1 MSRRIIVALPA
12 EGVISPDVAVV
23 SPHTN
28 ISLPRINED
37 LLPTPGPN

>member
-23 SPHTN
+23 LPHTN
-28 ISLPRINED
+28 IALPRIRKV
-37 LLPTPGPN
+37 